1 MKGIFSGPHPD
12 GAPKIVAMP
21 ASLPTYYDVLQVERH
36 ASPERVRA
44 AYRRLAQKYHP
55 DKMPGNASASR
66 AMAAINAAYEVLSDP
81 QRRAEHDLW
90 IRRARRAAQPRRP
103 AADAGTRG
111 VLQVLRLNDGWPWY
125 LLFGTMAVAFG
136 TIGTAVYLAAM
147 PARATAAPA
156 PQPCA
161 IAEQAPTTRCTPR
174 S

>member
-1 MKGIFSGPHPD
+1 M
-12 GAPKIVAMP
+12 KIVAMP
-21 ASLPTYYDVLQVERH
+21 ASLPTYYDVLRVERH

-55 DKMPGNASASR
+55 DKMPGNANASR

-90 IRRARRAAQPRRP
+90 IQRARHAARPRPPVP
-103 AADAGTRG
+103 AAPTGLLET
-111 VLQVLRLNDGWPWY
+111 LRLGNAWPWV
-125 LLFGTMAVAFG
+125 LLFGTMAVALG

-156 PQPCA
+156 LQACA
-161 IAEQAPTTRCTPR
+161 VAAPAPAPATRCAPR
-174 S
+174 T